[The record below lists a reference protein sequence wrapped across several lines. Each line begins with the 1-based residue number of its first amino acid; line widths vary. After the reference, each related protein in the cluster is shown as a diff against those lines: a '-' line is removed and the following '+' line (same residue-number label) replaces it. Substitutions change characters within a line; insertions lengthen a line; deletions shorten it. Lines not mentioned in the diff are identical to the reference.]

1 MLRLFVALSLP
12 EALRLRLAPLGG
24 GVPGAR
30 WTSPE
35 NLHLTL
41 RFIGEV
47 ENGVADDLDAAL
59 AGVSAPAFDL
69 TLSGVGHFGKAAAAR
84 ILWAGAEPNDALNHL
99 QAKIE
104 TAVMH
109 AGLPAEQRRFSPH
122 VTLARLKRAP
132 GNRVEQFVADHG
144 DFKAAPISIDH
155 YTLFSSFLSSSGA
168 IYTPEAE
175 YPLFPLM
182 DTETVG
188 EI

>member
-1 MLRLFVALSLP
+1 MNLRLFVAIDLP
-12 EALRLRLAPLGG
+12 ESVTDSLERICTGL
-24 GVPGAR
+24 PGAR
-30 WTSPE
+30 WIDPDQY
-35 NLHLTL
+35 HLTL

-47 ENGVADDLDAAL
+47 ENGVGDDLDAAL
-59 AGVSAPAFDL
+59 AGISAPAFDL

-132 GNRVEQFVADHG
+132 GKCVEQFVSSVKDTI
-144 DFKAAPISIDH
+144 APIKCFIIFISC
-155 YTLFSSFLSSSGA
+155 
-168 IYTPEAE
+168 
-175 YPLFPLM
+175 
-182 DTETVG
+182 
-188 EI
+188 